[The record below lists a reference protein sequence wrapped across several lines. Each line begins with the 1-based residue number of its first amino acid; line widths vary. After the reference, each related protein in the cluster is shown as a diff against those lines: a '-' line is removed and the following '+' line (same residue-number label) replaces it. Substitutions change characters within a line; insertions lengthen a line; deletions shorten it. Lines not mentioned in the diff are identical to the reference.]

1 MKYLNLEGVQYLW
14 SKINAKFSA
23 IQKKFDKYLE
33 LDGTTIATNKNW
45 DDLEVNKI
53 YLVNGSYQTSL
64 NAPITGDLK
73 GVLLYGNMD
82 NGAFQIYLPRVT
94 SEKIYVRGKYG
105 GTWNGWISSADGG
118 NASKLGSQL
127 PAYYATKTSVDNLN
141 TKLKDNLNQN
151 RIELTNS
158 SYYPTAIC
166 YRSGQM
172 VYMKCAGTLTKQVPA
187 DAGYVIGLENMMPE
201 EFRPNQD
208 ITAYPNI
215 SYAGKNIKV
224 EIKTTGR
231 VIFTTPEA
239 LPVGFGLN
247 LHLVYATG
255 KSNF

>member
-1 MKYLNLEGVQYLW
+1 MDIY
-14 SKINAKFSA
+14 
-23 IQKKFDKYLE
+23 DKLGRIIRLIT
-33 LDGTTIATNKNW
+33 LDGATIATNKNW
-45 DDLEVNKI
+45 NNLDENKI
-53 YLVNGSYQTSL
+53 YLVNGTYQSSL
-64 NAPITGDLK
+64 NAPANGDLK

-94 SEKIYVRGKYG
+94 TEKIYVRGKYG

-118 NASKLGSQL
+118 NASKLGGQL
-127 PAYYATKTSVDNLN
+127 PAYYATKTSVDDLN

-172 VYMKCAGTLTKQVPA
+172 VYMKCAGTLSKEVPA
-187 DAGYVIGLENMMPE
+187 DAPYCVGLESMMPE

-208 ITAYPNI
+208 IVAYPNI

-224 EIKTTGR
+224 EILKTGR
-231 VIFTTPEA
+231 VNFTTPET
-239 LPVGFGLN
+239 LPAGFGLN
-247 LHLVYATG
+247 LHFVYATG